1 MIKKINFI
9 LLTLLIIFIKTQTT
23 YAGFEVKGDA
33 AVLKIMM
40 KKVEICTGYQGGD
53 FDDILTEAF
62 CNDAIVIGTGE
73 KEVDIASVDA
83 GASAASYGEPTLLPL
98 GETFTHMRVTID
110 KKFILKSVGS
120 LNAGGNNETDSCI
133 TKTVTD
139 DMFPSGVTEVT
150 GKYTHKVSVNED
162 ALGTPQEMNLYWTNG
177 RGKTNDGDDY
187 NDGSGGPPNRP
198 AGSTYTQVFGNNGA
212 NSSQT
217 WYSTYDETAADISG
231 LPNTHIAMSIPRFND
246 GTDDVV
252 LVYKLNS
259 PYTITATPPSIDIAF
274 STQDGI
280 KAQHVSNSEGSETAA
295 SAGDGKCAFRI
306 GDVFVKIEMKDA
318 KLDRSRG
325 SRR

>member
-9 LLTLLIIFIKTQTT
+9 LLTLLIIFTKTQTA
-23 YAGFEVKGDA
+23 YAGFQSKGDA
-33 AVLKIMM
+33 DVLKITM
-40 KKVEICTGYQGGD
+40 KQVEICTGYQGGD

-120 LNAGGNNETDSCI
+120 INAGGNNETDSCI

-139 DMFPSGVTEVT
+139 DMYGPGVTEAT
-150 GKYTHKVSVNED
+150 GKYTHRVSVTED
-162 ALGTPQEMNLYWTNG
+162 AVGTPQEMSLYWVNG
-177 RGKTNDGDDY
+177 RGETSDGNDY
-187 NDGSGGPPNRP
+187 NDGSDPERP
-198 AGSTYTQVFGNNGA
+198 AGSTFTQVFGNGGTL
-212 NSSQT
+212 SSQT
-217 WYSTYDETAADISG
+217 WNSPYNETAADISG

-280 KAQHVSNSEGSETAA
+280 LAQHVSNSEGSETAA
-295 SAGDGKCAFRI
+295 SLGDGMCAFRI

-318 KLDRSRG
+318 KIERSRG
-325 SRR
+325 AWR